1 MNTLS
6 VRCQHCGAPLQIGDD
21 LRFITCTYCK
31 ASLEVVRD
39 DSTVHTRVLDEIR
52 ENTTVTREKLEVLD
66 LQNEI
71 ERVDREWE
79 MAREGFV
86 VHGKNGS
93 RSMPS
98 TGGAVTGM
106 IVGCIVG
113 GLMLAMMSSSPI
125 PSSSA
130 GSFFLLV
137 PMIMIV
143 LSLIGG
149 FSGLAKAERYKA
161 AEADHLSK
169 RQILLNR
176 LEETRRKHS

>member
-31 ASLEVVRD
+31 ASLEIVRD
-39 DSTVHTRVLDEIR
+39 DSTVHTRVLDEIH

-71 ERVDREWE
+71 ERLDREWE

-98 TGGAVTGM
+98 SGGAVTGM
-106 IVGCIVG
+106 IVGCMVG

-125 PSSSA
+125 PSSA

-143 LSLIGG
+143 LSLIVG

-161 AEADHLSK
+161 AEAEHLAQ